1 MMMVTA
7 VPDPLAGAAADEA
20 AARGRSRA
28 GARASAAR
36 AAVFGV
42 SDGLVSN
49 VSLTLGVAGAHSSPA
64 VVRLTGLAALVAGAC
79 SMASGEYLSSR
90 AHVELLR
97 RELDVERLAHISDPD
112 AERAELVRLYASRG
126 LSPEL
131 ADVVAG
137 ALMADPEIALAVH
150 AREELGL
157 DPARLGSPPHAAFAS
172 FASFALGAA
181 VPLGVWSLASGTAGV
196 ELVVAV
202 ALLASVA
209 LGLALGVLT
218 GRSPARF
225 VARQVLLSAAAAA
238 VTYGVARVA
247 GVGAA
252 G

>member
-1 MMMVTA
+1 MMTSML
-7 VPDPLAGAAADEA
+7 DPLAGVTDE

-42 SDGLVSN
+42 SDGLVTN
-49 VSLTLGVAGAHSSPA
+49 VSLMLGVAGAHSSPS

-97 RELDVERLAHISDPD
+97 RELDVERRAHLHEPD
-112 AERAELVRLYASRG
+112 AERDELVHLYASRG
-126 LSPEL
+126 LSPDL
-131 ADVVAG
+131 AGTVAE
-137 ALMADPEIALAVH
+137 AFMADPEIALVVH

-157 DPARLGSPPHAAFAS
+157 DPARLGSPTHAAFAS

-181 VPLGVWSLASGTAGV
+181 VPLVMWSLASGTAGV
-196 ELVVAV
+196 ELVIAV
-202 ALLASVA
+202 ALLASAA
-209 LGLALGVLT
+209 LGLALGALT

-225 VARQVLLSAAAAA
+225 IARQVLLSAAAAA
-238 VTYGVARVA
+238 VTYGIARIA
-247 GVGAA
+247 GVGAT